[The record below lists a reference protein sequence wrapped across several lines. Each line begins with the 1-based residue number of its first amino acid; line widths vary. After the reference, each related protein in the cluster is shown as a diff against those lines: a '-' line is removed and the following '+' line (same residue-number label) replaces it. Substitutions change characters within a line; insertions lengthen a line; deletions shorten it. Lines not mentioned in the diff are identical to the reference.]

1 MKNVKTKKAKVKIFF
16 ILLIFLHFSKLD
28 NLYFNKVDHRQ
39 YLKELFFMSF
49 DITRYTFRSHELL
62 KNVKPKFLQEL
73 ESCKSIEKHT
83 KGNILYEEGTDAK
96 AVYRLIKGKVKIEQL
111 NQDGKT
117 RIVYIFVEGEFFG
130 FRPLLSNEKH
140 PVTAILLEDSEIEV
154 YEGNR
159 FIEITKK
166 SPNLSFNLVQI
177 LSFEFN
183 VWINLITSLSHKSAK
198 EKIALILLILNE
210 KYKSEEE
217 ELEISMTKSD
227 IAKYSET
234 SEETVVRVI
243 SFFES
248 EGILINQSII
258 F

>member
-1 MKNVKTKKAKVKIFF
+1 
-16 ILLIFLHFSKLD
+16 
-28 NLYFNKVDHRQ
+28 
-39 YLKELFFMSF
+39 MSF
-49 DITRYTFRSHELL
+49 EITKYTFRSHELL
-62 KNVKPKFLQEL
+62 KNVKSKFLQEL
-73 ESCKSIEKHT
+73 EANKSIENYS
-83 KGNILYEEGTDAK
+83 KGNILYEEGTEAK

-130 FRPLLSNEKH
+130 FRPLLSSEKH
-140 PVTAILLEDSEIEV
+140 PVTAILLEDSQVEV
-154 YEGNR
+154 YEGNK

-183 VWINLITSLSHKSAK
+183 VWINLISSLSHKSAK
-198 EKIALILLILNE
+198 EKIALILLILDE
-210 KYKSEEE
+210 KYRTEKEEY
-217 ELEISMTKSD
+217 EISMTKSD

-248 EGILINQSII
+248 EGILINNSRTIKIVNIKLLSILSEG